1 MIRKNRILLITGILS
16 SILFISTF
24 IFAKEKTSSIFEDFN
39 FSMGDTIEEF
49 VTVSFDDLFDIFG
62 NYSTLTGSQ
71 KEDSWRE
78 YKDKY
83 VRWKGIVNYKG
94 SSKDDWNRVGIRHNV
109 DTNVELIFY
118 EDKKG
123 IVKVVR
129 KGDSITY
136 TGKLSLL
143 FDRDLLFR
151 LEGKKYVIQDGDI
164 INFRFN
170 V

>member
-24 IFAKEKTSSIFEDFN
+24 IFAKEKTSSLFEDFN
-39 FSMGDTIEEF
+39 FSMGDSTEEF

-62 NYSTLTGSQ
+62 NYSTLTDSQ

-83 VRWKGIVNYKG
+83 VRWEGIVNYKG
-94 SSKDDWNRVGIRHNV
+94 SSSDDWNRVGIRHNV
-109 DTNVELIFY
+109 DTNVELIFN

-123 IVKVVR
+123 IIKAVR
-129 KGDSITY
+129 KGDSITSQGNY
-136 TGKLSLL
+136 HYYLIETCCSDWKMQILKQLMVQQSTT
-143 FDRDLLFR
+143 
-151 LEGKKYVIQDGDI
+151 
-164 INFRFN
+164 
-170 V
+170 